1 MKDLDLNK
9 NIINLTHTDMDG
21 SGCSI
26 LSKLVFPDRD
36 VIHTSYGRIADILE
50 GLRYT
55 KEKQLL
61 ITDLCFTE
69 EDFELLEDI

>member
-21 SGCSI
+21 SGCAI

-36 VIHTSYGRIADILE
+36 VIHTSYGRIEDNLE
-50 GLRYT
+50 G
-55 KEKQLL
+55 
-61 ITDLCFTE
+61 
-69 EDFELLEDI
+69 

>member
-1 MKDLDLNK
+1 MKDLDLKK

-26 LSKLVFPDRD
+26 LSKLVFSDRD

-50 GLRYT
+50 FSPR
-55 KEKQLL
+55 
-61 ITDLCFTE
+61 I
-69 EDFELLEDI
+69 LLEPSLSVT